1 MDKLSLKVSGMSCSH
16 CQMTVK
22 KALEQVPGVHRADV
36 DLKSGTA
43 SVEAEPSRVSLEQL
57 MQAIEAAGFQ
67 PARLD

>member
-22 KALEQVPGVHRADV
+22 KALEQVPGVRRADV
-36 DLKSGTA
+36 DLKSCTA
-43 SVEAEPSRVSLEQL
+43 SVEADPSRVSLEQL
-57 MQAIEAAGFQ
+57 MQAVEAAGFQ